1 METSFDTQV
10 QELYK
15 KAEIIITDYYKAKRD
30 NDYFEAKRK
39 DDNSK
44 AKPQHGHSKIT
55 IPQEFKDEFFSLVD
69 KVNLSLME
77 DKDNFYGYFLLQMSR
92 EIRFDISSP
101 TAVNFKR
108 AKYVIY
114 FNPIIFLNLNL
125 KQMESTIKHEILH
138 ILSMH
143 LIRAKEFKGNYS
155 TLAINLAMN
164 LVVNTYLDHLP
175 PFSVT
180 LEWVNL
186 YYDLKLLPFKPFEY
200 YVEEIQTALD
210 LLEADETTE
219 DERDASEVDD
229 SKNEETDDNPDDAND
244 DVNVA
249 TEYDPE
255 KAHDL
260 WEESSDID
268 QKTLQEFTEKFIDNA
283 QKGSIPG
290 YLAGMIS
297 SLRSSKGELPWNLY
311 LKRLM
316 GSVESN
322 KKKTITRRNR
332 RQPDRLDLRGQL
344 RSHKAKIVVAL
355 DISGSISDQEFNQ
368 ALKEVLD
375 IVKNYNHEITII
387 ECDSE
392 IRRVYNVKSVKD
404 VKERINIRG
413 GTRFTPVFEYANDHK
428 INLLVYFTDGKGEE
442 KLLTVPR
449 GYKTLWVISGR
460 GDKLSLKEPHGA
472 VKKLKNI
479 EIKDDALEMS
489 DVKRDGYSMNDQ
501 ERMHI

>member
-1 METSFDTQV
+1 METSFDNQV
-10 QELYK
+10 QELYG
-15 KAEIIITDYYKAKRD
+15 KAEMLINDYYKAKRD

-39 DDNSK
+39 AREADH
-44 AKPQHGHSKIT
+44 AKINTPQHGHSKIT
-55 IPQEFKDEFFSLVD
+55 IPQEFKDGFFSLVD

-143 LIRAKEFKGNYS
+143 LIRAKEFKASCS
-155 TLAINLAMN
+155 TLAINMAMN
-164 LVVNTYLDHLP
+164 IVVNTYLDHLP
-175 PFSVT
+175 PYAVT

-186 YYDLKLLPFKPFEY
+186 NYSLQLLPFKPFEY
-200 YVEEIQTALD
+200 YVEEIQAALD
-210 LLEADETTE
+210 LLEADEDAADESE
-219 DERDASEVDD
+219 DEAGDATD
-229 SKNEETDDNPDDAND
+229 KTDDRDQAEKIETAYN
-244 DVNVA
+244 
-249 TEYDPE
+249 PE
-255 KAHDL
+255 KAHDI
-260 WEESSDID
+260 WEDSGDID
-268 QKTLQEFTEKFIDNA
+268 EKTLQEFTEQFIDNA
-283 QKGSIPG
+283 RKGSIPN
-290 YLAGMIS
+290 YLESIIS
-297 SLRSSKGELPWNLY
+297 SLKNSKGELPWNLY

-316 GSVESN
+316 GSIESN

-344 RSHKAKIVVAL
+344 RGHKAKIVVAL
-355 DISGSISDQEFNQ
+355 DISGSISDQEFSQ

-449 GYKTLWVISGR
+449 DYKTLWVISGR

-479 EIKDDALEMS
+479 EIKDDTLEMS